1 MTIQETMQIAEK
13 WVRDEK
19 GLEYAVV
26 PASLFEDDFC
36 FVFGWTTK
44 RYLETKD
51 EFYALIGPG
60 PVLFDKQEGRFFEY
74 GSGWNMVCI
83 VELLAYHRK
92 SVHQEKVPIKGHF
105 CLDDDMR
112 NKPLPKSW

>member
-1 MTIQETMQIAEK
+1 MTFQETRQIAEK
-13 WVRDEK
+13 WVSDEK

-26 PASLFEDDFC
+26 PGSLFEDDFS

-51 EFYALIGPG
+51 EFDALIGFG
-60 PVLFDKQEGRFFEY
+60 PVLFDKRKGRFFEY
-74 GSGWNMVCI
+74 DSSWNMVCI
-83 VELLAYHRK
+83 VELLAHHRK

-105 CLDDDMR
+105 CLDDEMS
-112 NKPLPKSW
+112 NKPLPKCW